1 MPAPALKSFAS
12 TDRFLAE
19 IAAPATLRPGY
30 VLLGDE
36 AFLYQRCRQGV
47 LAALAPPETRDFS
60 LHDLDL
66 ADTSIFEV
74 LDRAQTPSLMAPF
87 QVLFVRGLKTLYG
100 RGSKKAEFEAVDA
113 YFRSPNPQAVLLF
126 VADHLRIPTD
136 LRRMDF
142 QDKER
147 YDRIRETLGDWCGFV
162 ELARVSEDDAIRWV
176 AASAEARSIRFDADA
191 ARELVDAL
199 GADMMM
205 IASEFEKLSL
215 YVSGRVGGEGTGRIT
230 LGDVETMVL
239 AAKQRSLYELTDAIS
254 QRDRTRALL
263 LLHGLLNASDG
274 GEDAAIGHLY
284 MLARTFRQMLII
296 LEKNV
301 RDSRA
306 IWAVLWQGFRMPPF
320 AAEDLI
326 RQARRYKSRRD
337 LTRAL
342 RLVARADLELRSSP
356 ANKLLVLERLILAKE
371 RALATEPEPPVGD
384 DAPTPPPTNSRWS
397 CQGPPR
403 TADCTIYADR
413 VIPALRASRSIAS
426 IWLSRAVMFTR
437 TVFSGASALT
447 RNATAPRIAG
457 SFASWSSVEGSGSA
471 SPSST
476 IPAMCSVSASTASS
490 RASSSVLPAVM
501 HPGKSGKLTP

>member
-1 MPAPALKSFAS
+1 MALKSFAS
-12 TDRFLAE
+12 SDRFLTE
-19 IAAPATLRPGY
+19 IASPSTLRPGY

-47 LAALAPPETRDFS
+47 LAALAPPESRDFS

-66 ADTSIFEV
+66 ADTTIFDI

-87 QVLFVRGLKTLYG
+87 QVIFVRNLKQLYG
-100 RGSKKAEFEAVDA
+100 RGSKKEEFAAIDA
-113 YFRSPNPQAVLLF
+113 YFRSPNPGAVLLL

-136 LRRMDF
+136 LRKMDY

-162 ELARVSEDDAIRWV
+162 ELARVDELDAIKWV
-176 AASAEARSIRFDADA
+176 IAAAEVRSIKFDPDA

-199 GADMMM
+199 GADMMLV
-205 IASEFEKLSL
+205 SGEFEKLCL
-215 YVSGRVGGEGTGRIT
+215 YVSGREPRIT

-254 QRDRTRALL
+254 QHDRTRALL

-326 RQARRYKSRRD
+326 RQARRYKSRRE

-342 RLVARADLELRSSP
+342 RLVAKADLELRSSP
-356 ANKLLVLERLILAKE
+356 ANKLLVLERLILA
-371 RALATEPEPPVGD
+371 LATEPTH
-384 DAPTPPPTNSRWS
+384 PTYTPIH
-397 CQGPPR
+397 Q
-403 TADCTIYADR
+403 
-413 VIPALRASRSIAS
+413 
-426 IWLSRAVMFTR
+426 
-437 TVFSGASALT
+437 
-447 RNATAPRIAG
+447 
-457 SFASWSSVEGSGSA
+457 FAME
-471 SPSST
+471 
-476 IPAMCSVSASTASS
+476 
-490 RASSSVLPAVM
+490 L
-501 HPGKSGKLTP
+501 